1 MMRILLF
8 LMAILGSEGMNAQSN
23 FEYQRD
29 WSTYFGGVAAVP
41 YFARGMGGNRTL
53 HFDRED
59 NIYLNAGIAATAAQ
73 TESYYNQFI
82 VGPNQNGIYI
92 YPQGTTGNEVNAK
105 FSQGGSL
112 TLYEYA
118 SKWTEP
124 NRHTKYLVNIDD
136 TGNKYYLFFANGS
149 GVNTAIPSATNGVWL
164 SGSSNNTGSTLA
176 KYSSTGALLWAT
188 YTPTIFGV
196 QVDSE
201 GNVYISGSNVNQPNF
216 TTPGVFQETFPA
228 NVSGYTG
235 YIAKL
240 NAQGQRMWVTYHA
253 GFARV
258 MRTHANGVYFTFD
271 TIPFNNQIPISS
283 VGAFQTSTANVAIM
297 KLNASNGTRDWGTY
311 YGPASNNYDINGLEV
326 NETGLYIIGRE
337 PWSSAHY
344 FGTAGSFK
352 PQATGSSDYFLSKF
366 NLNGA
371 RVWSTYYGAN
381 RDEQILYGSPLAISG
396 NDIYVCGTIFGDGN
410 NIATP
415 GAYQTSPEQNT
426 TTSQNIFFSKF
437 HSDGSMVWTSYYGGT
452 SFGHTQFVNIALRNS
467 SLYLY
472 GNTSSS
478 TGFATASS
486 WQTQIA
492 NPLPNENNLT
502 NFLARFN
509 TNALATSETNSLANE
524 LMLFDNP
531 NEGIFSLSGKILEK
545 EKCTFTIYDLSG
557 KSLGT
562 HQMTKA
568 YHQKFNLKNQLV
580 QGNYMLVVKDALNNQ
595 LKSFKMMVK

>member
-1 MMRILLF
+1 MKRILLF
-8 LMAILGSEGMNAQSN
+8 LVAILSSEGTNAQSN
-23 FEYQRD
+23 FDYQRD
-29 WSTYFGGVAAVP
+29 WSTYFGSVGAMPIASAFTNEHP
-41 YFARGMGGNRTL
+41 I
-53 HFDRED
+53 HFDREH
-59 NIYLNAGIAATAAQ
+59 NIYLSATIGATSAQ

-92 YPQGTTGNEVNAK
+92 YPQGITSNGVNAK
-105 FSQGGSL
+105 FSQSGSL
-112 TLYEYA
+112 SLYEYGT
-118 SKWTEP
+118 KWTEP
-124 NRHTKYLVNIDD
+124 NRHSKYLVNIDN
-136 TGNKYYLFFANGS
+136 TGNKYYVFYANGS
-149 GVNTAIPSATNGVWL
+149 GVNTAIPPATNGVWL
-164 SGSSNNTGSTLA
+164 TGSSNNTGITLV

-196 QVDSE
+196 QVDTE
-201 GNVYISGSNVNQPNF
+201 GNVYISGSNFNQPNF

-311 YGPASNNYDINGLEV
+311 YGPANTSYNINGLEV
-326 NETGLYIIGRE
+326 NETGVYIMGTE
-337 PWSSAHY
+337 GPSANNY
-344 FGTAGSFK
+344 FATAGAHKS
-352 PQATGSSDYFLSKF
+352 QVTGNSDYFLSKF
-366 NLNGA
+366 NLNGN
-371 RVWSTYYGAN
+371 RVWSTYFGTNKSDYT
-381 RDEQILYGSPLAISG
+381 LSVTPLAISG

-509 TNALATSETNSLANE
+509 QNILATSESNNLENN
-524 LMLFDNP
+524 LVLYDNP
-531 NEGIFSLSGKILEK
+531 NDGEFTISGKILEK
-545 EKCTFTIYDLSG
+545 KNCSFIIYDLSG
-557 KSLGT
+557 RKIKTYKMSRANA
-562 HQMTKA
+562 QR
-568 YHQKFNLKNQLV
+568 FNLKNQIV
-580 QGNYMLVVKDALNNQ
+580 KGNYIVVVQDSENNK
-595 LKSFKMMVK
+595 LKSFKMIVK